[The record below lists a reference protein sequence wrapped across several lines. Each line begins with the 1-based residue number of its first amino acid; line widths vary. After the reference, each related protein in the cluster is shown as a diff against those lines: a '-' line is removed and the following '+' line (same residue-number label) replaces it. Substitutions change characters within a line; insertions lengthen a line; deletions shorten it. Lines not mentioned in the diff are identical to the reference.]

1 MEFINNHKTY
11 FCISLMVVCNFDN
24 GLPICFDFLRTFIT
38 VSRTCHGEACRIQ
51 KGLFFITLM

>member
-1 MEFINNHKTY
+1 MEFINNQKTY

-24 GLPICFDFLRTFIT
+24 GLPVCFDFLRTFIT
-38 VSRTCHGEACRIQ
+38 ISRTCHGKACR